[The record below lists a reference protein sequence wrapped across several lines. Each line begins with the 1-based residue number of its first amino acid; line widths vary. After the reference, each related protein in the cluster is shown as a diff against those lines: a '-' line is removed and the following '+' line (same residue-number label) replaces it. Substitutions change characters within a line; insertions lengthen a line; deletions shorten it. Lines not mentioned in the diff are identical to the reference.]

1 MMAHPS
7 TVRLERLQTILRAL
21 TAGGNPERVL
31 TQVLDAVV
39 AEAGGTYG
47 IVGRV
52 SDGRVV
58 PLASTALV
66 GVAGSGKRLLEA
78 AQAAITSRRLVR
90 QKEGSSGSEIL
101 AQPLRFGQRSVGALV
116 IGGGGRAL

>member
-1 MMAHPS
+1 MAHPS

-58 PLASTALV
+58 PLASTAAPV
-66 GVAGSGKRLLEA
+66 ERY
-78 AQAAITSRRLVR
+78 VR
-90 QKEGSSGSEIL
+90 ASASPS
-101 AQPLRFGQRSVGALV
+101 A
-116 IGGGGRAL
+116 